1 MSRTEYSLTLRLRHP
16 DCDPAVITQRLG
28 VEPQHAWRAGD
39 PRPTESGRG
48 GVYRETFWLG
58 MLPSPLEAL
67 RAPFGEPLPHETGRD
82 RAATKHLAEQLVG
95 PQTTLFFVLLRMK
108 REAEFWHAF
117 ARANGTIEC
126 HLQVHDAPRF
136 HLALSPDL
144 LRMFVDFGIAFSI
157 EVDSD
162 LAVAA

>member
-16 DCDPAVITQRLG
+16 DFDPEELTQRLG
-28 VEPQHAWRAGD
+28 VEPQHAWRAGE
-39 PRPTESGRG
+39 PRATESGRD

-58 MLPSPLEAL
+58 MLPSPLETL
-67 RAPFGEPLPHETGRD
+67 GGPLLPGTARD
-82 RAATKHLAEQLVG
+82 DAVAEQLVEQLVG
-95 PQTTLFFVLLRMK
+95 PQTTLFFVLLKMK
-108 REAEFWHAF
+108 RDIEFWRSF
-117 ARANGTIEC
+117 AQSQGTIEC

-136 HLALSPDL
+136 HLALSSDL
-144 LRMFVDFGIAFSI
+144 LRMFVDLGIAFSI